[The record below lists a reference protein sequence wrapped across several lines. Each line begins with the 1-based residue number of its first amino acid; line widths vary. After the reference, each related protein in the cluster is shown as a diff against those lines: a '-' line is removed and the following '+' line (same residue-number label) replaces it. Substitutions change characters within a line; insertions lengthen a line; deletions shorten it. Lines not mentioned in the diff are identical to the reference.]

1 MPARTTTIATGLWL
15 SLCSSLSLAALAP
28 SLQHLQQAEIALFRT
43 GTDLFVH
50 RGEGRSAEQAAQVER
65 DLQALDSHV
74 SALQQQASSPLA
86 QQAFGNVPTLLHT
99 FDQRVRQTLAYAP
112 SEPDLPWE
120 FNFEYSKAQRE
131 LWSALQDTSNALQ
144 QAQTDKLE
152 PAEQLLL
159 ELPGKLQALATRYV
173 ARAYI
178 GDIETLAEQQHLY
191 IHQDIDQLAKSVNQD
206 LQRLNQL
213 RSDEASQQVL
223 AQVNTR
229 WKFIYA
235 RLLDY
240 SNNMTP
246 LMIERHSTEIVTQ
259 LLRLE

>member
-1 MPARTTTIATGLWL
+1 MLARTKTIAPGLLL
-15 SLCSSLSLAALAP
+15 SLFSSLSQAALAP
-28 SLQHLQQAEIALFRT
+28 PLQHLQQAEIALFRT
-43 GTDLFVH
+43 GTDLFMH
-50 RGEGRSAEQAAQVER
+50 RGEGRSAEQAAQVDR
-65 DLQALDSHV
+65 DLQALASHV
-74 SALQQQASSPLA
+74 RALQQQATSPLT
-86 QQAFGNVPTLLHT
+86 QQALSNVPTLLDN

-131 LWSALQDTSNALQ
+131 LWSALQDTRNALQ
-144 QAQTDKLE
+144 QAQTDKLS
-152 PAEQLLL
+152 AADQVLL

-178 GDIETLAEQQHLY
+178 GDIETLAEQQQLY

-206 LQRLNQL
+206 LQSLSQL
-213 RSDEASQQVL
+213 RPDDASQKIL
-223 AQVNTR
+223 AQINTR

-240 SNNMTP
+240 SSNMTP
-246 LMIERHSTEIVTQ
+246 LMIERHSTEIVAQ